1 MLHSGH
7 LAAKSFT
14 GNGLAVAEAHSL
26 GSGFQEIP
34 AILWLSSLKSVKQAL
49 KKDMAIRFGTSGWRA
64 VIADDFTFAG
74 VRQVTEAICAHFE
87 KSDEP
92 KKPVI
97 IGHDTRFL
105 GERFAA
111 ECAGVVSAH
120 GFRTLLCNQPTPT
133 PTISYAIRSEK
144 AVCGINFTASHNPP
158 EYNGMKL
165 STGDGAPALPEI
177 TKHVE
182 GLILERAGVV
192 DSLRAKKAQ
201 TSDFETYSPRQAYLD
216 DLKKKIRFNVI
227 SKAGGRYA
235 FDPLWGTGR
244 GYLDEALRMHGLE
257 VETIHDWR
265 DVLFGGRSP
274 EPEVTHLTELRELVV
289 ARKCTLGLAT
299 DGDGDRFGVI
309 DANGEFITPNQL
321 IAVLFD
327 YLAESRTWSGGV
339 ARSVATS
346 HLVDRVAEARGLPV
360 YETPV
365 GFKFIGE
372 LINEDKII
380 LGGEESAGLSIKG
393 HYPEKDGILACLLA
407 AEAVAARGESLTQQL
422 NKLYER
428 VGRLE
433 AGRIGVRLTEEL
445 MKSLSGKLNQD
456 PMEIGGRA
464 IARTN
469 RMDGVKFIFGDGSW
483 LLMRPSGTEPLV
495 RIYAESESATDL
507 EVLLE
512 QGRKF
517 LLG

>member
-7 LAAKSFT
+7 LAAKSLT
-14 GNGLAVAEAHSL
+14 GNGLAVSEAHSL
-26 GSGFQEIP
+26 GLGPSEIP
-34 AILWLSSLKSVKQAL
+34 GILWLSSSKQLSSFL
-49 KKDMAIRFGTSGWRA
+49 KKPMAIRFGTSGWRA

-74 VRQVTEAICAHFE
+74 VQQVTEAICTHFKTGDRGG
-87 KSDEP
+87 KS
-92 KKPVI
+92 VV

-111 ECAGVVSAH
+111 ECAGIASAH
-120 GFRTLLCNQPTPT
+120 GFRTLLCNHPTPT
-133 PTISYAIRSEK
+133 PTIAHAIRTEG

-158 EYNGMKL
+158 EYIGMKL

-182 GLILERAGVV
+182 GLIAKSVL
-192 DSLRAKKAQ
+192 DSEKKPPTAA
-201 TSDFETYSPRQAYLD
+201 FETYSPRQAYLE
-216 DLKKKIRFNVI
+216 DLKTKIRFEVI
-227 SKAGGRYA
+227 AKAAGRYA

-244 GYLDEALRMHGLE
+244 GYLDEALRTHGLE

-265 DVLFGGRSP
+265 DVLFGGQAP
-274 EPEVTHLTELRELVV
+274 EPEASHLSDLRDVV
-289 ARKCTLGLAT
+289 ISKKCTLGLAT

-309 DANGEFITPNQL
+309 DSNGEFITPNQL

-327 YLAESRTWSGGV
+327 YLAESRNWTGGV

-372 LINEDKII
+372 LINDDKII

-422 NKLYER
+422 TKLYTR

-433 AGRIGVRLTEEL
+433 AGRISVRLTDEL
-445 MKSLSGKLNQD
+445 MKSLSRKLSQD
-456 PMEIGGRA
+456 PTEIGGRR
-464 IARTN
+464 IKRTN
-469 RMDGVKFIFGDGSW
+469 RLDGVKFIFSDGSW
-483 LLMRPSGTEPLV
+483 LLVRPSGTEPLV

-512 QGRKF
+512 QGRKY